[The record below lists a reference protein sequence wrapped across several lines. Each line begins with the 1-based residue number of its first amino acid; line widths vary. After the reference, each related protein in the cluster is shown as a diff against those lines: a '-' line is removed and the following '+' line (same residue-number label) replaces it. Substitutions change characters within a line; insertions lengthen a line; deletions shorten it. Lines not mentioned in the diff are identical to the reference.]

1 MKLNGSS
8 RPGCKKKVGKKER
21 KETRKK
27 FIYIYNCK
35 VSFHPCILLLF
46 LPQSVDCSND
56 SRKALR
62 EVGGCRGGGEE
73 KEEGVHLTKLGG
85 GKQQKKRYRSVPFSF
100 IFILPSTV
108 LIWVE
113 MISSSSA

>member
-1 MKLNGSS
+1 MEAVG
-8 RPGCKKKVGKKER
+8 RAVKKKSRKKKKEKR
-21 KETRKK
+21 HAKK

-73 KEEGVHLTKLGG
+73 KEERSTPYEVGRRKTTKKKVSLG
-85 GKQQKKRYRSVPFSF
+85 SFFSF

-108 LIWVE
+108 PIWVE